1 MLGSVL
7 QEGLALDDQCV
18 SNVNHGSMDP
28 KLMGTVGLYI
38 YIYIYK
44 FDTVYPC
51 IDILIQS

>member
-38 YIYIYK
+38 YISLILYIP
-44 FDTVYPC
+44 V
-51 IDILIQS
+51 LIY